1 MNITK
6 ELLHYSKISSLSI
19 PTKDGDLLC
28 YLKKQIG
35 NNWIISLASD
45 DKILYDDNI
54 FVQINFND
62 GYVIKINTILV
73 RQEKEICVLKLPEK
87 KLDKR
92 FSEIFNN
99 FSSMEYN
106 DEKYGR
112 RKEKRIKIAKMHFKE
127 FGLSSIEQKISFGKQ
142 VFPCVIIDVSIH
154 GICLI
159 APYSPLYAK
168 EFENFLISMNF
179 VKENSFVTLKVHKV
193 HSRLLKTQ
201 NGSYIKLSCQI
212 LEPIHFLWREKVI
225 SMIKNIE
232 KEADFE

>member
-6 ELLHYSKISSLSI
+6 ELLLYSKISSLSI

-28 YLKKQIG
+28 YLKKQIE

-45 DKILYDDNI
+45 DKILYDDNVFI
-54 FVQINFND
+54 QINFSD

-92 FSEIFNN
+92 FSEIFSN
-99 FSSMEYN
+99 FSSLEYN
-106 DEKYGR
+106 DKKYGR
-112 RKEKRIKIAKMHFKE
+112 RKEKRIKIAKTYFKE
-127 FGLSSIEQKISFGKQ
+127 FGLSSLEQKISFGNQ

-159 APYSPLYAK
+159 TPYSPLYAK
-168 EFENFLISMNF
+168 EFENFLVSMNF

-193 HSRLLKTQ
+193 HSCLLKTQ
-201 NGSYIKLSCQI
+201 NGRYVKLSCQI

-232 KEADFE
+232 MEANFE